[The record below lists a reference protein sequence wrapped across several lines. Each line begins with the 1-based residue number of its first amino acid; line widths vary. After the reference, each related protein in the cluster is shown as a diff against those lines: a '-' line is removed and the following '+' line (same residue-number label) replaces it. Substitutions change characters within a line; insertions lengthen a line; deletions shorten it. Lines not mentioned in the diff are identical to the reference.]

1 MVDLERREVVDV
13 LSERSAEATARW
25 LSQYTKVEI
34 VSRDRCGLYAEVYK
48 FLFDLTDGGN
58 WLVDVHASS

>member
-1 MVDLERREVVDV
+1 MRASWRAPHVELGDRKGKAYIQGVGALQYRKSRESY
-13 LSERSAEATARW
+13 LRTGF
-25 LSQYTKVEI
+25 Y
-34 VSRDRCGLYAEVYK
+34 VYK